1 MTTVTA
7 NPERASTRHYD
18 TRANLERYGFL
29 FLRLSG
35 VALLLLAV
43 GHMLLQHIFN
53 DVHALTL
60 EFVRQ
65 QWSSWG
71 WRVYDLGLLIFA
83 VIHGFV
89 GLRQVLHDY
98 IHNSGTIRVVSWII
112 AIFTVVTVLWSA
124 VAILTF
130 NPNG

>member
-1 MTTVTA
+1 MTTVTTV
-7 NPERASTRHYD
+7 PEQATTRRYEPRSD
-18 TRANLERYGFL
+18 FERYGFM

-43 GHMLLQHIFN
+43 GHMLLQHVFN
-53 DVHALTL
+53 DVHSLTL

-71 WRVYDLGLLIFA
+71 WRVYDLALLIFA

-89 GLRQVLHDY
+89 GLRQVLRDY
-98 IHNSGTIRVVSWII
+98 IHNNSTVRAINWII
-112 AIFTVVTVLWSA
+112 LVFTIITVVWSA
-124 VAILTF
+124 IAILTF
-130 NPNG
+130 NPNS